1 MPEAREVSPQE
12 PRTELSRD
20 LGLFDITMVGVAGMI
35 GAGIFV
41 LTGMAAGEAGP
52 ALLLAFA
59 LNGVVTLLTGMV
71 YAELG
76 SAIPEAGGGYLWVKE
91 GLPGGNAFLAGWMS
105 WFAHA
110 VVGSVYAL
118 GFAAYL
124 EIFLEY
130 TGISL
135 PGLHGA
141 SFQKVFAVAVALV
154 FIYINYRGASETSKA
169 GIIVTIGKLLIIWF
183 FVFSGLWAIFNQPA
197 LMSNFSN
204 MDVVGL
210 DHRFRGFA
218 PMGISGIFMAMGL
231 TFMAFE
237 GYEIIAQAGEEVK
250 QPRVNIPKAIF
261 LALATVIPTYI
272 AVAFVALGAVEVP
285 ASSGALTTWQWLGGE
300 HAEVAL
306 ARAAESFMGGGSI
319 LLLFGALLSTMSAL
333 NATTY
338 SSTRVSFAMGRDRNL
353 PDFFAAIHPTTR
365 IPHIALLLSG
375 GLIMFM
381 AVVIPLKDV
390 AAAADIM
397 FLLLFLQVNVA
408 CITIRKRYG
417 DKLKYGY
424 MAPFFP
430 YVQIV
435 AIVLQTALI
444 VFMCIF
450 SWVAAVFAV
459 VWVGGGLLIHF
470 LYASKRV
477 REKEITPVVAVATP
491 QIDRR
496 HFSVLVPVANPETAG
511 TLLTVA
517 NRLLR
522 LEPGNLMLL
531 HVITVPDQLPV
542 SVGRDFID
550 DTRPLLDEVSAR
562 AEDLGMVPN
571 SLVRIGHRAA
581 DAIVDTVQDTNANF
595 VVMGW
600 AGHSRDPRTIIGST
614 IDKIVKDANT
624 NVVVV
629 RGDVRI
635 PARRILVPV
644 EHPQHGNLMAQFAA
658 VMAEEEGSYVRLL
671 HIVDRNT
678 SSLERAQRAADLR
691 EAVTHYTEQNAT
703 AGQDSQ
709 AERRFQ
715 IRIEAGDVVDTIV
728 SHSADFDLVIVGASR
743 ESWLRRNVW
752 GDKTARFARRIKA
765 PLMLVNMRSGRMKF
779 SVSHFFQFFWDIEE
793 TEE

>member
-1 MPEAREVSPQE
+1 MAEAREVSPQE

-52 ALLLAFA
+52 ALIMAFA
-59 LNGVVTLLTGMV
+59 LNGVLTLLTGMT

-76 SAIPEAGGGYLWVKE
+76 SAIPAAGGGYQWVKE
-91 GLPGGNAFLAGWMS
+91 GLPGGNGFLSGWMS
-105 WFAHA
+105 WFASA
-110 VVGSVYAL
+110 VAGSLYAV
-118 GFAAYL
+118 GFAHYFVLALKDAGVIL
-124 EIFLEY
+124 EGKMLLGMPLENVLLK
-130 TGISL
+130 IL
-135 PGLHGA
+135 
-141 SFQKVFAVAVALV
+141 AVAIISS
-154 FIYINYRGASETSKA
+154 FIYINYKGASETGLA
-169 GIIVTIGKLLIIWF
+169 GSIVTIGKLMIIWL
-183 FVFSGLWAIFNQPA
+183 FVLSGLWVILQDPSHVLQFTTTPVNP
-197 LMSNFSN
+197 
-204 MDVVGL
+204 G
-210 DHRFRGFA
+210 GFA
-218 PMGISGIFMAMGL
+218 PHGFSGVLTAMGL
-231 TFMAFE
+231 TFIAFE

-250 QPRVNIPKAIF
+250 KPRTNIPKAVFWAMAI
-261 LALATVIPTYI
+261 VIPTYM
-272 AVAFVALGAVEVP
+272 AVAFVSLAAPDV
-285 ASSGALTTWQWLGGE
+285 AATTTWEWLSGE

-306 ARAAESFMGGGSI
+306 AEAARSFMPLGST
-319 LLLFGALLSTMSAL
+319 LLMVGALLSTMSAL
-333 NATTY
+333 NAVTY
-338 SSTRVSFAMGRDRNL
+338 SATRMAFAMGRDRNL
-353 PDFFAAIHPTTR
+353 PDMFAAVHPRTR
-365 IPHIALLLSG
+365 VPHVALLFSG
-375 GLIMFM
+375 AFIAFI
-381 AVVIPLKDV
+381 AVAIPIDAI
-390 AAAADIM
+390 AAAASLM
-397 FLLLFLQVNVA
+397 FLMLFLQVNVA
-408 CITIRKRYG
+408 CITIRRRYG
-417 DKLKYGY
+417 DKLRYGY
-424 MAPFFP
+424 LVPFFP
-430 YVQIV
+430 YVQIA
-435 AIVLQTALI
+435 AIISQIALI
-444 VFMCIF
+444 IYMLFF
-450 SWVAAVFAV
+450 SPLAGGVALCWIVS
-459 VWVGGGLLIHF
+459 GLFIYHF
-470 LYASKRV
+470 YASRRE
-477 REKEITPVVAVATP
+477 REKEITPVVAVETP

-496 HFSVLVPVANPETAG
+496 RFSVLVPVANPETAG

-517 NRLLR
+517 SRLLR
-522 LEPGNLMLL
+522 LEPGNLMLV

-550 DTRPLLDEVSAR
+550 DTRPLLDAVSAR

-571 SLVRIGHRAA
+571 SIVRVGHRAA
-581 DAIVDTVQDTNANF
+581 DAIVDTVQDSNANF

-629 RGDVRI
+629 RGDVKI

-644 EHPQHGNLMAQFAA
+644 QHPQHGNLMAQFAA

-671 HIVDRNT
+671 HVVDRHA

-691 EAVTHYTEQNAT
+691 EAVTHYTQQNAT

-709 AERRFQ
+709 AERRFH

-752 GDKTARFARRIKA
+752 GAKTARVARRIKA

-793 TEE
+793 TEA

>member
-1 MPEAREVSPQE
+1 MSQARQVAAQE

-52 ALLLAFA
+52 ALLLAFG

-91 GLPGGNAFLAGWMS
+91 GLPGANAFLAGWMS

-124 EIFLEY
+124 EIFLDY
-130 TGISL
+130 AGISL
-135 PGLHGA
+135 PGLHGVG
-141 SFQKVFAVAVALV
+141 FQKAFAVAIALL

-169 GIIVTIGKLLIIWF
+169 GIIVTVGKLLIIWF
-183 FVFSGLWAIFNQPA
+183 FVLCGLWAILQRPS

-210 DHRFRGFA
+210 EDRFRGFA
-218 PMGISGIFMAMGL
+218 PMGLSGILMAMGL
-231 TFMAFE
+231 TFIAFE

-250 QPRVNIPKAIF
+250 QPRANIPKATF
-261 LALATVIPTYI
+261 LSMAIVIPTYI

-285 ASSGALTTWQWLGGE
+285 ADSGALTTWQWLGGE

-306 ARAAESFMGGGSI
+306 ARAAESFMGGGAI

-353 PDFFAAIHPTTR
+353 PDAIAAVHPKTR
-365 IPHIALLLSG
+365 IPHIALLVSG
-375 GLIMFM
+375 GLIIFM
-381 AVVIPLKDV
+381 AVVIPLRDV

-408 CITIRKRYG
+408 GITIRKRYG
-417 DKLKYGY
+417 DKLRYGY

-430 YVQIV
+430 YVHIAGLV
-435 AIVLQTALI
+435 SKAALI

-450 SWVAAVFAV
+450 SWVGAGFAA
-459 VWVGGGLLIHF
+459 VWVGGGLLIHCF
-470 LYASKRV
+470 YASKRV
-477 REKEITPVVAVATP
+477 RQREITPVLAVQTP

-496 HFSVLVPVANPETAG
+496 HFSVVVPIANPETAG

-517 NRLLR
+517 DRLLR
-522 LEPGNLMLL
+522 LKPGNLMLL

-571 SLVRIGHRAA
+571 SVVRVGHRAA
-581 DAIVDTVQDTNANF
+581 DAIVDTVEDSSADF

-600 AGHSRDPRTIIGST
+600 AGHTRDPRTIIGST
-614 IDKIVKDANT
+614 IDRIVKDANT

-629 RGDVRI
+629 RGDVKI

-644 EHPQHGNLMAQFAA
+644 EHPQHGNLVAQFAA
-658 VMAEEEGSYVRLL
+658 VMAEEQDSYVRLL
-671 HIVDRNT
+671 HVVDRHV

-691 EAVTHYTEQNAT
+691 EAVTQYTEDAAGGLT
-703 AGQDSQ
+703 AEQV
-709 AERRFQ
+709 ERRFH
-715 IRIEAGDVVDTIV
+715 IRIEAGDIVDTII

-743 ESWLRRNVW
+743 ESWLRRKVW
-752 GDKTARFARRIKA
+752 GDKTARIARRIKA

-779 SVSHFFQFFWDIEE
+779 SVSQFFQFFWDIED

>member
-1 MPEAREVSPQE
+1 MSQARQVAAQE

-52 ALLLAFA
+52 ALLLAFG

-91 GLPGGNAFLAGWMS
+91 GLPGANAFLAGWMS

-124 EIFLEY
+124 EIFLDY
-130 TGISL
+130 AGISL
-135 PGLHGA
+135 PGLHGVG
-141 SFQKVFAVAVALV
+141 FQKAFAVAIALL

-169 GIIVTIGKLLIIWF
+169 GIIVTVGKLLIIWF
-183 FVFSGLWAIFNQPA
+183 FVLCGLWAILQRPS

-210 DHRFRGFA
+210 EDRFRGFA
-218 PMGISGIFMAMGL
+218 PMGLSGILMAMGL
-231 TFMAFE
+231 TFIAFE

-250 QPRVNIPKAIF
+250 QPRANIPKATF
-261 LALATVIPTYI
+261 LSMAIVIPTYI

-285 ASSGALTTWQWLGGE
+285 ADSGALTTWQWLGGE

-306 ARAAESFMGGGSI
+306 ARAAESFMGGGAI

-338 SSTRVSFAMGRDRNL
+338 SSTRVSFAMGRVRNL
-353 PDFFAAIHPTTR
+353 PDAIAAVHPKTR
-365 IPHIALLLSG
+365 IPHIALLVSG
-375 GLIMFM
+375 GLIIFM
-381 AVVIPLKDV
+381 AVVIPLRDV

-408 CITIRKRYG
+408 GITIRKRYG
-417 DKLKYGY
+417 DKLRYGY

-430 YVQIV
+430 YVHIAGLV
-435 AIVLQTALI
+435 SKAALI

-450 SWVAAVFAV
+450 SWVGAGFAA
-459 VWVGGGLLIHF
+459 VWVGGGLLIHCF
-470 LYASKRV
+470 YASKRV
-477 REKEITPVVAVATP
+477 RQREITPVLAVQTP

-496 HFSVLVPVANPETAG
+496 HFSVVVPIANPETAG

-517 NRLLR
+517 DRLLR
-522 LEPGNLMLL
+522 LKPGNLMLL

-571 SLVRIGHRAA
+571 SVVRVGHRAA
-581 DAIVDTVQDTNANF
+581 DAIVDTVEDSSADF

-600 AGHSRDPRTIIGST
+600 AGHTRDPRTIIGST
-614 IDKIVKDANT
+614 IDRIVKDANT

-629 RGDVRI
+629 RGDVKI

-644 EHPQHGNLMAQFAA
+644 EHPQHGNLVAQFAA
-658 VMAEEEGSYVRLL
+658 VMAEEQDSYVRLL
-671 HIVDRNT
+671 HVVDRHV
-678 SSLERAQRAADLR
+678 SSLERAQRAFDLR
-691 EAVTHYTEQNAT
+691 EAVTQYTEDAAGGLT
-703 AGQDSQ
+703 AEQV
-709 AERRFQ
+709 ERRFH
-715 IRIEAGDVVDTIV
+715 IRIEAGDIVDTII

-743 ESWLRRNVW
+743 ESWLRRKVW
-752 GDKTARFARRIKA
+752 GDKTARIARRIKA

-779 SVSHFFQFFWDIEE
+779 SVSQFFQFFWDIED